1 MKKKWFTIIG
11 LSVALAV
18 ISPAAVFA
26 DTAASATVTMD
37 LAERIFRVASGRLW
51 KWTRICHSSW
61 RKYVDRI

>member
-26 DTAASATVTMD
+26 DTAASATVSIETCG
-37 LAERIFRVASGRLW
+37 ASVF
-51 KWTRICHSSW
+51 K
-61 RKYVDRI
+61 